1 MINRLPTD
9 VPVSGKRY
17 DLTLTGAGLD
27 SRKRELAM
35 FVIDNGD
42 HRGVRVSSYLTT
54 PLIEAL
60 IESGAE
66 AENFSTKALDAQKF
80 DIRLSAQIVVERLMK
95 NAGGIYSS
103 VDDQY
108 NDSNV
113 YVVYH
118 LSDYG
123 DAENDT
129 ELAKAFERKS
139 TKFQRKEKDEII
151 TDVDAEATVDSTVVH
166 VDADPSPGAS
176 AAKPKAKRTRKKAST
191 KKSQ

>member
-1 MINRLPTD
+1 MINRLPAD
-9 VPVSGKRY
+9 VPVSGERY

-54 PLIEAL
+54 SLIQAL
-60 IESGAE
+60 IESGVE
-66 AENFSTKALDAQKF
+66 AENFSTRALDARKF
-80 DIRLSAQIVVERLMK
+80 DIRLAAQIDIERLMK
-95 NAGGIYSS
+95 TAGGIYSP
-103 VDDQY
+103 VDENY

-123 DAENDT
+123 DTENDT

-139 TKFQRKEKDEII
+139 TKFQRKEKDENIGPSI
-151 TDVDAEATVDSTVVH
+151 EPKETEVEA
-166 VDADPSPGAS
+166 SPE
-176 AAKPKAKRTRKKAST
+176 KPVATKTKTTRKKASA

>member
-1 MINRLPTD
+1 MINRLPAD
-9 VPVSGKRY
+9 VPVSGERY

-42 HRGVRVSSYLTT
+42 HRGIRVSSYLTT

-60 IESGAE
+60 IASGVE

-95 NAGGIYSS
+95 TAGGIYSA
-103 VDDQY
+103 VDSDY

-118 LSDYG
+118 LSDFG

-139 TKFQRKEKDEII
+139 TKFQRKPKDKE
-151 TDVDAEATVDSTVVH
+151 SVVTGETE
-166 VDADPSPGAS
+166 VTTPEVEV
-176 AAKPKAKRTRKKAST
+176 KPKVKRTRKNASA